1 MSQPRLQAGSG
12 LFADQALAQPT
23 VGIDDVGDRQH
34 VVARQLQTRG
44 GILRQH
50 GEANSEGL
58 GSLAQRLALQGI
70 EVDPEHPRPLA
81 LQRHSK
87 PIQLGDLGAARLAPL
102 GPVIDHQ
109 PLAFE
114 LLSRYLSS
122 MLIDAPVLG
131 ATGQKKPGNDTNHHL
146 EWPSHAIVPRA
157 YGVDMTLDALRL
169 EVPDILE
176 EDATP
181 LADLN
186 ERLADARRQVYE
198 DGLQQVLDLLL
209 RLNRSA
215 MTLLERQR
223 ALQSL
228 SEEYRHYCAPLG
240 QGAAPSP
247 LFVHLCDELAAG
259 FKRLLLQILQG
270 RQPSRPHL
278 AWCLYMAEHF
288 LAQSLLRHYQLY
300 QEPPASLWSDS
311 HLLYWL
317 GEHQQCLDEPVA
329 APFQPAPAGSL
340 RGLYQQ
346 MLLLAL
352 SNPFHLAEGECVTLF
367 AALTPLSGLARL
379 LPWDDD
385 EDSEAPLIDLS
396 QALPCLPYDGQ
407 VKGSADYL
415 RRLEL
420 GALLVALHEPAP
432 LQSAQER
439 ELLERVRPHWQGRQQ
454 RRHPRADFS
463 ADCSLVIGLPAIHA
477 QLLEKR
483 PPSCAAQMLD
493 ASPGGARLL
502 CHADLGPQLPVGQLI
517 LVLPHSGTPTLALVR
532 WRHLNQEGLHL
543 GLRYLKG
550 LPRAVW
556 LRRAPSAQTHPGVL
570 QSTPEP
576 GAGWHHGLWLPCG
589 QFGEGENLWLQ
600 LANVNN
606 QAMLPL
612 PAANLSTPTVVRHPL
627 KLA

>member
-1 MSQPRLQAGSG
+1 
-12 LFADQALAQPT
+12 
-23 VGIDDVGDRQH
+23 
-34 VVARQLQTRG
+34 
-44 GILRQH
+44 
-50 GEANSEGL
+50 
-58 GSLAQRLALQGI
+58 
-70 EVDPEHPRPLA
+70 
-81 LQRHSK
+81 
-87 PIQLGDLGAARLAPL
+87 
-102 GPVIDHQ
+102 
-109 PLAFE
+109 
-114 LLSRYLSS
+114 
-122 MLIDAPVLG
+122 
-131 ATGQKKPGNDTNHHL
+131 
-146 EWPSHAIVPRA
+146 
-157 YGVDMTLDALRL
+157 MTLDALHL
-169 EVPDILE
+169 EVPDILD
-176 EDATP
+176 EDAPP
-181 LADLN
+181 LSELN
-186 ERLADARRQVYE
+186 AALAGARRQPRE
-198 DGLQQVLDLLL
+198 EGLQQVLRQLF

-228 SEEYRHYCAPLG
+228 CEEYRHYSNVLLDG
-240 QGAAPSP
+240 SAPSA

-300 QEPPASLWSDS
+300 LEPPPSLWSDS
-311 HLLYWL
+311 HLLYWI
-317 GEHQQCLDEPVA
+317 GEHQSCLDEHVA
-329 APFQPAPAGSL
+329 APFQPAPAGTL

-346 MLLLAL
+346 MLILAL
-352 SNPFHLAEGECVTLF
+352 SNPFHMAEGECALLF
-367 AALTPLSGLARL
+367 GALTPLAELARL

-385 EDSEAPLIDLS
+385 EEQEGPLIDLS
-396 QALPCLPYDGQ
+396 QSLPCLPYDGEA
-407 VKGSADYL
+407 KGSAEYL

-432 LQSAQER
+432 LQTTHER
-439 ELLERVRPHWQGRQQ
+439 ELLERVRQHWLGRQQ

-463 ADCSLVIGLPAIHA
+463 ADCSLVIGLNAIHA

-483 PPSCAAQMLD
+483 PSSWPAQMLD
-493 ASPGGARLL
+493 ASAGGARLL
-502 CHADLGPQLPVGQLI
+502 CHRDQATQLPVGQLM

-589 QFGEGENLWLQ
+589 QFVEGENIWLQ

-606 QAMLPL
+606 QAVLPL
-612 PAANLSTPTVVRHPL
+612 PAANLGTSEVVRHPL
-627 KLA
+627 RLA